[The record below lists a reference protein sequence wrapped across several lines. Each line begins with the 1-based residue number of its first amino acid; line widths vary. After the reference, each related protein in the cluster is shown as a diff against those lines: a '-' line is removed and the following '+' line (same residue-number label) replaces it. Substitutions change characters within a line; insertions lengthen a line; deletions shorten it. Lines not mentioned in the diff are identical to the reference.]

1 MDGLL
6 VMLLTIYAL
15 HLTKYTRHLLCLGS
29 RLSCCSRRSLEFT
42 QFAISNYLLMGRVN
56 ILS

>member
-15 HLTKYTRHLLCLGS
+15 HLTKYTRHFLCLGS
-29 RLSCCSRRSLEFT
+29 WLSCWSRRFHELP
-42 QFAISNYLLMGRVN
+42 QFAISNYLLMGR
-56 ILS
+56 I